1 MCCGR
6 RVCGWFFPTGQQQ
19 STQPQQDIIPRHK
32 VWDGKIHQKKPADH
46 KKKARMT
53 ELAKPAHKWGN
64 QRIGHKTQPNG
75 DGPAQLGPECD
86 KIQWVWARLVMISAQ
101 NPKTKNPAKPEQQA
115 FASLPT

>member
-1 MCCGR
+1 
-6 RVCGWFFPTGQQQ
+6 
-19 STQPQQDIIPRHK
+19 
-32 VWDGKIHQKKPADH
+32 
-46 KKKARMT
+46 MT